1 MTTPFSNQSE
11 IYQNNNFDEI
21 QKENDR
27 KQRGQNINSGFIEE
41 KSLLSVNICKSVE
54 ENKKNNN
61 KNDLA
66 KQCTESGSDNRKQD
80 DKKNESNENIT
91 AKIINTPKSNEIKSE
106 TKKNKKKIDKKN
118 KNTTSSSNSQYYI
131 VKKLVKEIINKK
143 NLRIIFGKNYKKLSP
158 FEFINNEIMCD
169 FEVFENLFLYEVNK
183 LFDNLE
189 FLMNQKL
196 LIKSEII
203 INIINSY
210 VNEYNNNISD
220 LINDIPNIVYSPGD
234 SINMGNVC
242 NIINI
247 NSNRERHNS
256 INSID
261 LHHGDYSSSLIN
273 PL

>member
-1 MTTPFSNQSE
+1 
-11 IYQNNNFDEI
+11 
-21 QKENDR
+21 
-27 KQRGQNINSGFIEE
+27 
-41 KSLLSVNICKSVE
+41 
-54 ENKKNNN
+54 
-61 KNDLA
+61 
-66 KQCTESGSDNRKQD
+66 
-80 DKKNESNENIT
+80 
-91 AKIINTPKSNEIKSE
+91 
-106 TKKNKKKIDKKN
+106 
-118 KNTTSSSNSQYYI
+118 
-131 VKKLVKEIINKK
+131 
-143 NLRIIFGKNYKKLSP
+143 
-158 FEFINNEIMCD
+158 MCD

-220 LINDIPNIVYSPGD
+220 LINDIPNIVYSPED

>member
-27 KQRGQNINSGFIEE
+27 KQLGQNINSGFIEE

-106 TKKNKKKIDKKN
+106 TKKNKKKIAKKS
-118 KNTTSSSNSQYYI
+118 KNTTSISNSQYYI

-158 FEFINNEIMCD
+158 FEFINNETMCD

-220 LINDIPNIVYSPGD
+220 LINDIPNIVYSPED
-234 SINMGNVC
+234 SINMGNIC